1 MAAKKKAKR
10 VSKKNDRA
18 FGEPSWEE
26 YVDRYT
32 DEELMDLD
40 GEEKTKINLKITQAL
55 NYYNY
60 QHSSKD
66 SKQPLIEWMKKQK
79 IVDTDAIS
87 AIKNASDWQI
97 GITAGSVSRMLLKGA
112 PPMENLVHSLKKR
125 IKDIVESVPTEWGKE
140 DKPKEKPIAAQIISI
155 QDRMV
160 EKANNFAGEYIEG
173 AIDDMI
179 DNGFKT
185 DFSLAKLLNEHII
198 SGKAAGLISRM
209 YDSDIADLTKV
220 INGVDKDDEDEAQLL
235 EGYPYKKSELKKLL
249 AFYSAVVADAEHHAN
264 IQKATRKVRKKKAP
278 SKEKLIGKI
287 KYKVQDD
294 KLKLVSIDPKD
305 ILGANELWIYNTKN
319 RKIGKYVASTVDP
332 KGMGRDGTGL
342 SIKGTTITGFDEK
355 LSIQKTLRKPEDS
368 LKAFKSAGKVALRK
382 FLDELTTTDTKL
394 TGRLNSD
401 TILLKAI

>member
-1 MAAKKKAKR
+1 MATKKKAKR
-10 VSKKNDRA
+10 VSKKNDGA

-26 YVDRYT
+26 YIDRYT

-40 GEEKTKINLKITQAL
+40 GDEKIQINLKITQAL
-55 NYYNY
+55 NFYNY
-60 QHSSKD
+60 HHTSKD

-112 PPMENLVHSLKKR
+112 PPMDNLVHSLKKQ

-140 DKPKEKPIAAQIISI
+140 DKPKEKPKAAQVISI

-179 DNGFKT
+179 ANGFKT
-185 DFSLAKLLNEHII
+185 DFSLAKLLNAHSI
-198 SGKAAGLISRM
+198 SGKSAGLISRM
-209 YDSDIADLTKV
+209 YDSDIEDLTKV

-235 EGYPYKKSELKKLL
+235 EGYPYKKTELKKLL

-287 KYKVQDD
+287 KYKLQDE

-319 RKIGKYVASTVDP
+319 RKIGKYFASNIDP

-401 TILLKAI
+401 TILLKVI